1 MNSSTDFFFNNFA
14 LIANLV
20 FLNQLNGLLTKQ
32 LLGTIVR
39 HEFQRLQG
47 EKRPLLVWQFICKI
61 CIY

>member
-20 FLNQLNGLLTKQ
+20 FLNHLNGLLTKQ

-47 EKRPLLVWQFICKI
+47 EKQPLLVW
-61 CIY
+61 

>member
-32 LLGTIVR
+32 LLGKIVR

-47 EKRPLLVWQFICKI
+47 EKRP
-61 CIY
+61 